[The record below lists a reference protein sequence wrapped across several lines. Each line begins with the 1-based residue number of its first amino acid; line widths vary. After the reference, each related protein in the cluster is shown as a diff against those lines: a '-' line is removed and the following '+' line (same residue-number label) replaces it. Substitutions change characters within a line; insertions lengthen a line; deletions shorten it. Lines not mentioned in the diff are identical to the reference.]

1 MSFFKSRK
9 KFRIS
14 EPDPTFKVR
23 YLGNV
28 QTALMKGEGCVD
40 RPTGVLWNNFA
51 RSSGTVGLDMT
62 ITICI
67 SGMKAVTDEQGL
79 TEYRSHRISYCVAH
93 PLYPRVFV
101 WVYRHEGK
109 RMKVE
114 LRCHAVMCKS
124 EAKAK
129 LMAVTLHDKLT
140 FALSEFM
147 RDKRKRQNSRIALQ
161 KTNSFGSL
169 PSDINSYGTSKRHK
183 LLSNGHKFKPS
194 VEMSSSAPKMGTITE
209 SNDEEK
215 EAEVSRVAVAQHK
228 LSLSFSLSSELASRA
243 TLDDVMN
250 HNHAKAVTS
259 GDEDGTE
266 QLCDD
271 VIDINPAVNMEED
284 SCSMRQVNYYLIPII
299 S

>member
-9 KFRIS
+9 KFQIS
-14 EPDPTFKVR
+14 ERDPTFKVR

-62 ITICI
+62 ITVCI
-67 SGMKAVTDEQGL
+67 SGMKAVTAEQGL
-79 TEYRSHRISYCVAH
+79 TEYRAHRISYCVAH

-114 LRCHAVMCKS
+114 LRCHAVLCKN

-129 LMAVTLHDKLT
+129 LMAVTLHDKLS
-140 FALSEFM
+140 FALNEFM

-169 PSDINSYGTSKRHK
+169 PSDTNSYGTSKRHK
-183 LLSNGHKFKPS
+183 LLSNGNKFKPS

-209 SNDEEK
+209 SRDEEQ
-215 EAEVSRVAVAQHK
+215 EAEAARLVVASRRLH
-228 LSLSFSLSSELASRA
+228 LSHSLSNELTSPTRF
-243 TLDDVMN
+243 DDVIN
-250 HNHAKAVTS
+250 GDDAAAAVV
-259 GDEDGTE
+259 DPVEIF
-266 QLCDD
+266 DD
-271 VIDINPAVNMEED
+271 VIDINPAANLEED
-284 SCSMRQVNYYLIPII
+284 SCSIR
-299 S
+299 